1 MKRILIIRLSSIG
14 DIVLTTPVIRCL
26 KQQVPD
32 AEVHFLTRSAF
43 RSVLQQNPYIDRLHL
58 WDKSYLLL
66 IDQLKQQSF
75 DVVIDLHHNATT
87 LRIKRALGV
96 PASSF
101 YKLNIEKYLLTAF
114 KLNVL
119 PKKHIVDRYLDTV
132 KHLGV
137 QNDGRGLD
145 YFIADADELTRI
157 DIPGAQWGGFIAVV
171 IGAALGT
178 KRWPTEH
185 FQVLCRELD
194 HPIVLLGGKEDTQRG
209 ARIASVDPIKIY
221 NACGK
226 FTLNESADWVRRSK
240 FVITGDTGLMHIAA
254 AFQKPILS
262 IWGNTVPAFGMTPY
276 YGNPSVPHV
285 LLEHAVWCRPC
296 SKIGYEKCPI
306 GHFSCMKKIEPEQVL
321 AVARQW
327 LSSSVR

>member
-1 MKRILIIRLSSIG
+1 MKRFLIIRLSSIG
-14 DIVLTTPVIRCL
+14 DIVLTTPVIRCV
-26 KQQVPD
+26 KQQVPG
-32 AEVHFLTRSAF
+32 AEVHVLTRASF
-43 RSVLQQNPYIDRLHL
+43 RSVLQHNPYIDRLHL

-75 DVVIDLHHNATT
+75 DAVIDLHHNAKT
-87 LRIKRALGV
+87 LRIKRALGA

-119 PKKHIVDRYLDTV
+119 PKKHIVDRYLETV

-137 QNDGRGLD
+137 QNDNQGLD
-145 YFIADADELTRI
+145 YFLADSDQLTRQ

-185 FQVLCRELD
+185 FQALCRELN
-194 HPIVLLGGKEDTQRG
+194 HPIVLLGGKEDRERG
-209 ARIASVDPIKIY
+209 EIIASSDPIKIY
-221 NACGK
+221 NACGR

-254 AFQKPILS
+254 AFHKPIISL
-262 IWGNTVPAFGMTPY
+262 WGNTVPSFGMTPY
-276 YGNPSVPHV
+276 YGAVETAHV
-285 LLEHAVWCRPC
+285 QLEHKVWCRPC
-296 SKIGYEKCPI
+296 SKIGYERCPI
-306 GHFSCMKKIEPEQVL
+306 GHFSCMQKIEPEQVL
-321 AVARQW
+321 IIARQW
-327 LSSSVR
+327 LNSSVR